1 MKKTLSMI
9 LAALMVAG
17 AAATTV
23 VAEGEEINLCEVATI
38 SYIGSAQPTLT
49 KTFKIAEEVYET
61 VTIEN
66 NLEDLFDGDITT
78 GFCLDDNNSDNAVIL
93 ELECPATVTYFTFS
107 GVDTNADGII
117 DTPWD
122 IHHTTLYGSNDGEN
136 WELIMVFGDPYWEYD
151 DYAYDLET
159 IFRTTYA
166 TEYAFDG
173 EEDED
178 VDMME
183 PAAFQYYKVCGDES
197 GWPCWGEVEVWGVL
211 EEVETPDYLVGD
223 LDGSGV
229 VDLADAI
236 LLFNHSMLGDIYPID
251 YAGNI
256 DFTGDEVVDL
266 ADAILLFNHSM
277 LPDIYPL
284 A

>member
-23 VAEGEEINLCEVATI
+23 VAEGEEVNLCQIAKI
-38 SYIGSAQPTLT
+38 SYTGTVEEGS
-49 KTFKIAEEVYET
+49 V
-61 VTIEN
+61 
-66 NLEDLFDGDITT
+66 EDAFDGSITT
-78 GFCLDDNNSDNAVIL
+78 GVKLGANNTDNAIIL
-93 ELECPATVTYFTFS
+93 ELDQPAIVSYFTFS
-107 GVDTNADGII
+107 GWDRDGDGLI
-117 DTPWD
+117 DPPWN
-122 IHHTTLYGSNDGEN
+122 IHGTSLYGSNDGES
-136 WELIMVFGDPYWEYD
+136 WDFIMQFGDPYWEYD
-151 DYAYDLET
+151 DYAYDLESAKT
-159 IFRTTYA
+159 TTYA

-178 VDMME
+178 ADMME
-183 PAAFQYYKVCGDES
+183 PAEFRFYKVCTDER
-197 GWPCWGEVEVWGVL
+197 GWPDWSEIEVWGTLV
-211 EEVETPDYLVGD
+211 EVETPDYLVGD